1 MHKTKISFFVL
12 FFSFLSS
19 AQIKEVRRITEQLC
33 SAEFH
38 GRGYVKKGDSIAAA
52 FLADEFKKYGIAPF
66 NGNYFQSFSLDV
78 NTFPGKMS
86 VSQNGKQLIPGKEFV
101 INPSATG
108 DKTTYQLREITVDD
122 ILDLAEIRS
131 IVQMEKSNTI
141 QNTALLIDFTLLA
154 GDTLKKVR
162 GIAQELATVLPVV
175 EVIDT
180 KFTWS
185 VGREQSYFPY
195 LEVQKEVIDKTAPLT
210 IDIEAQLVKNY
221 QSQNVMAYIPAKK
234 KCAKTVMFTAHYDH
248 LGRMG
253 VDTYFPGGNDNAS
266 GTAMLFTM
274 ANYFKNNPPD
284 FNLLF
289 VAFAGEEA
297 GLVGSEYFVNNPS
310 LKLKK
315 IKFLFNLDIMGSGED
330 GVTIVNAT
338 LFEKEFQLLQD
349 INTEKSLLNQ
359 VKSRGPAANSDH
371 YWFTEKGVPAFFMYT
386 MGTNKH
392 YHDIFDTYE
401 ALSFAEYN
409 DITTLLIE
417 FVKRLN

>member
-12 FFSFLSS
+12 FFTFFCSS
-19 AQIKEVRRITEQLC
+19 QIQEVRRITEQLC
-33 SAEFH
+33 SPAFH
-38 GRGYVKKGDSIAAA
+38 GRGYVQKGDSIAAA
-52 FLADEFKKYGIAPF
+52 FLVEEFKKNGIAAL
-66 NGNYFQSFSLDV
+66 NGNYLQSFSLDV

-86 VSQNGKQLIPGKEFV
+86 ASQNGKQLVPGKDFV
-101 INPSATG
+101 INPNATG
-108 DKTTYQLREITVDD
+108 DKTTYQLREVTADE
-122 ILDLAEIRS
+122 ILDLGQIRS
-131 IVQMEKSNTI
+131 IVQSVKANSS
-141 QNTALLIDFTLLA
+141 QNTALLIDYTLLT

-162 GIAQELATVLPVV
+162 GIAHELATVLPVV

-185 VGREQSYFPY
+185 VGRDQSYFPY
-195 LEVQKEVIDKTAPLT
+195 IEVQKEVIDKNAPIS

-253 VDTYFPGGNDNAS
+253 ADTYFPGGNDNAS

-274 ANYFKNNPPD
+274 ANYFKNNPSD

-297 GLVGSEYFVNNPS
+297 GLVGSEYFVNNPP

-315 IKFLFNLDIMGSGED
+315 VKFLFNLDIMGSGED

-349 INTEKSLLNQ
+349 INTEKSLLSQ

-386 MGTNKH
+386 MGNNKH
-392 YHDIFDTYE
+392 YHDVFDTYE

-417 FVKRLN
+417 FVKRLK

>member
-1 MHKTKISFFVL
+1 
-12 FFSFLSS
+12 
-19 AQIKEVRRITEQLC
+19 
-33 SAEFH
+33 
-38 GRGYVKKGDSIAAA
+38 
-52 FLADEFKKYGIAPF
+52 
-66 NGNYFQSFSLDV
+66 
-78 NTFPGKMS
+78 
-86 VSQNGKQLIPGKEFV
+86 
-101 INPSATG
+101 
-108 DKTTYQLREITVDD
+108 
-122 ILDLAEIRS
+122 
-131 IVQMEKSNTI
+131 
-141 QNTALLIDFTLLA
+141 
-154 GDTLKKVR
+154 
-162 GIAQELATVLPVV
+162 
-175 EVIDT
+175 
-180 KFTWS
+180 
-185 VGREQSYFPY
+185 
-195 LEVQKEVIDKTAPLT
+195 
-210 IDIEAQLVKNY
+210 
-221 QSQNVMAYIPAKK
+221 
-234 KCAKTVMFTAHYDH
+234 
-248 LGRMG
+248 
-253 VDTYFPGGNDNAS
+253 
-266 GTAMLFTM
+266 M

-297 GLVGSEYFVNNPS
+297 GLVGSEYFVNNPP

>member
-1 MHKTKISFFVL
+1 MHKMKISFFVL
-12 FFSFLSS
+12 FFSFLCS
-19 AQIKEVRRITEQLC
+19 AQIQEVRRITEQLC
-33 SAEFH
+33 SPEFH
-38 GRGYVKKGDSIAAA
+38 GRGYVQKGDSIAAS
-52 FLADEFKKYGIAPF
+52 FLVEEFKKNGIAPF
-66 NGNYFQSFSLDV
+66 NGDYFQSFSLDV

-86 VSQNGKQLIPGKEFV
+86 ASQHGKELVPGQDFV

-108 DKTTYQLREITVDD
+108 DKTTYQLREVTADE
-122 ILDLAEIRS
+122 ILDLAEIRG
-131 IVQMEKSNTI
+131 IVQRVKSNSS
-141 QNTALLIDFTLLA
+141 QNTALLIDYTLLA

-162 GIAQELATVLPVV
+162 GIARELATVLPVV
-175 EVIDT
+175 EIIDT

-195 LEVQKEVIDKTAPLT
+195 IEVQKEVIDKKAPLT

-253 VDTYFPGGNDNAS
+253 ADTYFPGGNDNAS

-274 ANYFKNNPPD
+274 ANYFKNNPSD

-297 GLVGSEYFVNNPS
+297 GLVGSEYFVHNPP

-338 LFEKEFQLLQD
+338 LFEKEFQLLQE
-349 INTEKSLLNQ
+349 INTEKSLLSQ

-401 ALSFAEYN
+401 ALSFEEYH
-409 DITTLLIE
+409 DITTLLID
-417 FVKRLN
+417 FVERLN

>member
-1 MHKTKISFFVL
+1 MHKTNISIFVL
-12 FFSFLSS
+12 FFSFLCS
-19 AQIKEVRRITEQLC
+19 AQIQEVRRITEQLC
-33 SAEFH
+33 SPEFH
-38 GRGYVKKGDSIAAA
+38 GRGYVQKGDSVAAA
-52 FLADEFKKYGIAPF
+52 FLVEEFKKNGIAPF
-66 NGNYFQSFSLDV
+66 NGDYFQSFSLDV

-86 VSQNGKQLIPGKEFV
+86 ASQHGKELVPGKDFV

-108 DKTTYQLREITVDD
+108 DKTTYQLREVTADE
-122 ILDLAEIRS
+122 ILDLAEIRG
-131 IVQMEKSNTI
+131 IVQRVKSNSS
-141 QNTALLIDFTLLA
+141 QNTALLIDYTLLA

-162 GIAQELATVLPVV
+162 GIARELATVLPVV
-175 EVIDT
+175 EIIDT

-195 LEVQKEVIDKTAPLT
+195 IEVQKEVIDKKAPLT

-234 KCAKTVMFTAHYDH
+234 KCAKTVIFTAHYDH

-253 VDTYFPGGNDNAS
+253 ADTYFPGGNDNAS
-266 GTAMLFTM
+266 GTAMLYTM
-274 ANYFKNNPPD
+274 ANYFKNNPSD

-297 GLVGSEYFVNNPS
+297 GLVGSEYFVNNPP

-315 IKFLFNLDIMGSGED
+315 VKFLFNLDIMGSGED

-338 LFEKEFQLLQD
+338 LFEKEFQLLQE
-349 INTEKSLLNQ
+349 INTEKSLLSQ
-359 VKSRGPAANSDH
+359 IKSRGPAANSDH

-386 MGTNKH
+386 MGANKH